1 MKHSGWQWL
10 AVVSSLLLQTLA
22 AAETRPQYGGT
33 LHVATHIA
41 ASSLDPSDNSQ
52 PDSIVRRNLLRLM
65 FDSLVTVND
74 RGRLQPALATS
85 WRAEPGNQRWQF
97 WLRRGTRFQDGSPLT
112 PEAVA
117 ACLRAANPD
126 WKVLASTDSVIVER
140 DSPAPDLPFELARVR
155 NAIAKRLP
163 RGAVVGTGPFHVAD
177 WQPGVRLTLAA
188 EEGCWSGR
196 PFVDA
201 IEIEMGKN
209 ARDQLIALEL
219 GKVEI
224 AEIAAEQA
232 HRVSGEFT
240 RVVSSAP
247 VELLTLVFSRERQSA
262 DDGKL
267 REALALSVDRA
278 SIRTVVL
285 QDTGEPA
292 GGILPNWIS
301 GYAFVYPT
309 EQNLAR
315 ARQER
320 SELQRAAPWA
330 LGYDADD
337 ALARVIAERVAL
349 NARDAGLIL
358 QTTTSSTADLRVA
371 RIDLASV
378 NPATALAA
386 VRARASIPA
395 AKTGGTSVEDLYQA
409 ESNILQAQRLIPLFQ
424 LPVSYALNPAV
435 QGSSMSPDGD
445 WHLAGVWLE
454 KSKP

>member
-1 MKHSGWQWL
+1 
-10 AVVSSLLLQTLA
+10 
-22 AAETRPQYGGT
+22 
-33 LHVATHIA
+33 
-41 ASSLDPSDNSQ
+41 
-52 PDSIVRRNLLRLM
+52 M
-65 FDSLVTVND
+65 F
-74 RGRLQPALATS
+74 
-85 WRAEPGNQRWQF
+85 
-97 WLRRGTRFQDGSPLT
+97 
-112 PEAVA
+112 
-117 ACLRAANPD
+117 
-126 WKVLASTDSVIVER
+126 
-140 DSPAPDLPFELARVR
+140 
-155 NAIAKRLP
+155 
-163 RGAVVGTGPFHVAD
+163 AD

-278 SIRTVVL
+278 SIRTVVCRTQENRREAFAQL
-285 QDTGEPA
+285 DLRVC
-292 GGILPNWIS
+292 IRLPH
-301 GYAFVYPT
+301 

-320 SELQRAAPWA
+320 SELQRAAP
-330 LGYDADD
+330 LGFG
-337 ALARVIAERVAL
+337 LRCRRRARAGDRRACRVEC
-349 NARDAGLIL
+349 RDAGLIL

-386 VRARASIPA
+386 VRARCEHTRSQD
-395 AKTGGTSVEDLYQA
+395 GGTSVEDLYQA
-409 ESNILQAQRLIPLFQ
+409 EEVTYWQAQRLIPLFQ

-435 QGSSMSPDGD
+435 RGSSMSPDGD